1 MTIVT
6 NMGRFT
12 LKSLPQDISN
22 SASLWNLLT
31 DVDARIDTELNIL
44 KNMDDW
50 MLDAWN
56 MVELEQKLEKFL
68 QFADKKTLKLKTKTF
83 VIGSKVEFGGSVLT
97 VEKVKNQEL
106 ILPRRIKAFE
116 ELCRPENKEEPISH
130 PTKCCICAFFIQ
142 KPTKEGEELKARL
155 IRYLKKINPD
165 LVRLGNPSD
174 GSSHILRRL
183 EQDDVLFGA
192 IELSSGYHQVSTHLD
207 SN

>member
-6 NMGRFT
+6 NIGRFT

-31 DVDARIDTELNIL
+31 DVDARIDTELNIV

-68 QFADKKTLKLKTKTF
+68 QFADKKTPKLKTKKF
-83 VIGSKVEFGGSVLT
+83 VIGSEVEFGGSVLT

-106 ILPRRIKAFE
+106 IFITPKNQGFQGALSTRKQGGAYLPSNKATRVAGSNPL
-116 ELCRPENKEEPISH
+116 ELVS
-130 PTKCCICAFFIQ
+130 A
-142 KPTKEGEELKARL
+142 LL
-155 IRYLKKINPD
+155 SKI
-165 LVRLGNPSD
+165 
-174 GSSHILRRL
+174 
-183 EQDDVLFGA
+183 
-192 IELSSGYHQVSTHLD
+192 
-207 SN
+207 